1 MDRAQLCRQHLAGAE
16 RHVATARRNV
26 ARQRALVAALA
37 RSGRSIE
44 KAVSLLDLYEQVLD
58 LHLQDRERLRAELFA
73 LCQPASHRFGSGWP
87 RDTQR

>member
-1 MDRAQLCRQHLAGAE
+1 
-16 RHVATARRNV
+16 
-26 ARQRALVAALA
+26 
-37 RSGRSIE
+37 
-44 KAVSLLDLYEQVLD
+44 VSLLDLYEQVLD